1 MRELNEKLQKMRFT
15 RIRIIGL
22 LHDIKFEFSP
32 IEIFY
37 YSSGR
42 MWCGIACDDGGC
54 GGSGGG
60 NIVTVLYTFFF
71 ICHLKYHFFS
81 STGWCKCRTNKKELL
96 F

>member
-71 ICHLKYHFFS
+71 ICHLKYHFF
-81 STGWCKCRTNKKELL
+81 